1 MICSCPPRGAQQE
14 CRLLRPV
21 KDRSIASHRYP
32 IKPPRTPLKR
42 RFFSFSI
49 HLSKIEINELLDL
62 FPGQEQAYLL
72 FGGE

>member
-32 IKPPRTPLKR
+32 IKLLRTPLKR

-49 HLSKIEINELLDL
+49 HLPKIEINELLGL
-62 FPGQEQAYLL
+62 FPGPERAHLPM
-72 FGGE
+72 GSE